1 MLLQQDSRSSSV
13 SVMTSHPGYE
23 FAIKHGIV
31 RHSHKSFGDEWI
43 SSAEIV
49 VVPRAELDFAAIF
62 ICYGTVTS
70 GFIRR
75 QHTDSLRRARDQ
87 SVAMRKLS
95 PNYPRSI
102 CCNA

>member
-31 RHSHKSFGDEWI
+31 GHSHKSFGDEWI

-49 VVPRAELDFAAIF
+49 VVPRAELDFAAIL

-70 GFIRR
+70 INEAFTLGRTTLQF
-75 QHTDSLRRARDQ
+75 TAR
-87 SVAMRKLS
+87 VLLTIVGL
-95 PNYPRSI
+95 PF
-102 CCNA
+102 